1 MTLTRTDA
9 WALAWLTLLWG
20 INWPIMKIGVRD
32 FAPMTFRAISMVG
45 GLLVLGI
52 AIRWQR
58 QNWRVPRSQWREVL
72 LIALFNGAIWY
83 VLSIYGVKL
92 LASGR
97 AAILGYTMPIW
108 AALIGIA
115 VYGEHP
121 TRRLWVGVTA
131 AFVAVALLLTGELDA
146 ITGRPIGTVLMLAAA
161 VAWGLGTHLMRRRRT
176 TVPLTVLTFWMLAAS
191 LVISVMVSVVAERGH
206 WVRAPN
212 TAEWGAIAFNAL
224 VVFGFCQ
231 LAWFR
236 LATILTPVASGLSVM
251 LIPVV
256 GLSAGMLLLGERPAW
271 QDWTALGCILF
282 AMATVLLPARKPSQP
297 DGLAEGEP
305 APSARPE

>member
-1 MTLTRTDA
+1 MTLTRRDA

-32 FAPMTFRAISMVG
+32 FPPMTFRAISMVG
-45 GLLVLGI
+45 GLFVLAA
-52 AIRWQR
+52 AIRFRR
-58 QNWRVPRSQWREVL
+58 QDWRVPRDQWREVL

-108 AALIGIA
+108 AALIGI
-115 VYGEHP
+115 VLYGEHP
-121 TRRLWVGVTA
+121 TRRLWIGVA
-131 AFVAVALLLTGELDA
+131 AAVAAVVLLLTSELDA
-146 ITGRPIGTVLMLAAA
+146 ITGRPSGTALMLAAA
-161 VAWGLGTHLMRRRRT
+161 VAWGFGTHMMRRRRT
-176 TVPLTVLTFWMLAAS
+176 TVPLTVLSFWMLAAS
-191 LVISVMVSVVAERGH
+191 LLISLAFSVTAERH
-206 WVRAPN
+206 SWVRAPN
-212 TAEWGAIAFNAL
+212 AAEWGAIAFNAL

-256 GLSAGMLLLGERPAW
+256 GLSAGMLMLGERPAW
-271 QDWTALGCILF
+271 QDWTALACILF
-282 AMATVLLPARKPSQP
+282 AMATVLLPARKGDQRDAEADPVPSVRP
-297 DGLAEGEP
+297 D
-305 APSARPE
+305 